1 LRNFLKLVLAATIG
15 LSSLLAQRPTVAAG
29 GVLNVASYTFAGLPN
44 HGIAKG
50 SMFIIYGTNLG
61 PATLAQAPGFPLPTN
76 VGGSSVRVTV
86 GGTTVD
92 ALILSSLSSQIVA
105 LLPSST
111 PEGEGTLT
119 VTANGQTSATATI
132 RVLPAA
138 FGMFTLNQAGSGPAI
153 VQNVADNGGLT
164 VNTYNTPARP
174 GQLVILW
181 GTGLGPVTGDEAGGP
196 RPGNLTTPINVYVGG
211 QRVTPEYTGRS
222 GCCAGIDQIN
232 FRVPATAIGCSVP
245 VVVQTGDIVS
255 NVGTLSVST
264 TANSCSDPGGV
275 TDQELLTAQ
284 QNGLFRTGYLS
295 LTKTTT
301 SFSGGGVS
309 FSSKSDSG
317 SGDFERFDYNNLIR
331 SIGFGRG
338 SAVTFGACTVFT
350 SRDEEVEPV
359 DPIPS
364 TPLDAGPVINISG
377 PGGNKQ
383 MLRQNN
389 RYSAE
394 LGGGGG
400 FPIPGGP
407 APQPEYLLPG
417 TYTLENGTGGSG
429 ANAVGGFRTQITVP
443 AEFTWQNMDA
453 TTTVNRSAG
462 LPVNWFGGNP
472 DGYVT
477 IFGSSSRSNP
487 DVGAGFVCTARVRDN
502 SFTVPSY
509 VLLALPATTGENI
522 GILAVSASSPP
533 VKFTATGLDSGTLT
547 FSDSKFKTVTYR

>member
-1 LRNFLKLVLAATIG
+1 LRTFLKLFLAATIG
-15 LSSLLAQRPTVAAG
+15 LSSLLAQRPTVATG

-61 PATLAQAPGFPLPTN
+61 PATLAQASGFPLPTN

-92 ALILSSLSSQIVA
+92 AFILSSLSSQIVA

-181 GTGLGPVTGDEAGGP
+181 GTGLGPVTGDEAGAP
-196 RPGNLTTPINVYVGG
+196 RPGNLTTPVNVYVGG

-232 FRVPATAIGCSVP
+232 FRVPASAIGCSVP
-245 VVVQTGDIVS
+245 IIVQTGDIVS

-264 TANSCSDPGGV
+264 TANSCTDPGGI
-275 TDQELLTAQ
+275 TDQELLIAQ
-284 QNGLFRTGYLS
+284 QSGNFRSGYINLS
-295 LTKTTT
+295 KQTT
-301 SFSGGGVS
+301 SFSGGGFS
-309 FSSKSDSG
+309 FNSKTDSG
-317 SGDFERFDYNNLIR
+317 SADFERFDYNNLIR

-338 SAVTFGACTVFT
+338 FATTFGACTVFT
-350 SRDEEVEPV
+350 SRGDDIEPV

-383 MLRQNN
+383 MLRRNDS
-389 RYSAE
+389 YSAE
-394 LGGGGG
+394 LGGGLA
-400 FPIPGGP
+400 IPGAP

-417 TYTLENGTGGSG
+417 TYTLDNGTGGSG
-429 ANAVGGFRTQITVP
+429 ANAVGGFRTQVTVP
-443 AEFTWQNMDA
+443 SEFTWQNMDA

-462 LPVNWFGGNP
+462 LPVSWFGGNP
-472 DGYVT
+472 DGYVL
-477 IFGSSSRSNP
+477 ILGISARSNP
-487 DVGAGFVCTARVRDN
+487 DVGAGFICTARVRDN
-502 SFTVPSY
+502 NFTVPSY
-509 VLLALPATTGENI
+509 VLLALPATTGDAL
-522 GILAVSASSPP
+522 GALAVTATTPP